1 MTTVTKKLYLDL
13 DGNWQT
19 SLETPEDLGIEAFL
33 NSVKYDGDLSSLL
46 ADQGSLS
53 TSADY
58 KSRIEDKVFNNNE
71 SYVRPL
77 LKSELSSYETRE
89 SLMAKLLS
97 DVQKLQTSRNAQHT
111 FGPDSDNETTEYSN
125 MPMLVGSSV
134 LPGLKLFRVPSMQ
147 TSADSYEAADSR
159 LTSAL
164 GALTSVLK
172 YSNNPSYSPLSAK
185 LVRVSK
191 PRNDLDSSI
200 VYPGDLVRLLASGG
214 AGNISIN
221 SPRMSRV
228 NPLLDIFKVISTA
241 TGISPNT
248 ISDSN
253 GSNVTVNINIQL
265 PSNYTSAGEDEDI

>member
-46 ADQGSLS
+46 ADQGSRS
-53 TSADY
+53 TSEEY
-58 KSRIEDKVFNNNE
+58 TSRIEDKVFNNKEN
-71 SYVRPL
+71 YVRPL

-89 SLMAKLLS
+89 NLMSRLLS
-97 DVQKLQTSRNAQHT
+97 DVQKLQTSRNAEHT
-111 FGPDSDNETTEYSN
+111 FGPDSEHETTEYSN
-125 MPMLVGSSV
+125 MPMLIGTSV
-134 LPGLKLFRVPSMQ
+134 MPGVKFFRVPSMQ
-147 TSADSYEAADSR
+147 ATADSYESADYK
-159 LTSAL
+159 LNSAL
-164 GALTSVLK
+164 GALSSVLK

-191 PRNDLDSSI
+191 PRSDLDASV

-248 ISDSN
+248 LTDSN
-253 GSNVTVNINIQL
+253 GANVTVNINIQL
-265 PSNYTSAGEDEDI
+265 PSNYSSAGEDEDI